1 MSLLKDFGLL
11 GNLSVSQKRAMIV
24 ELRGEIAAD
33 KIIAKQVKIIER
45 ERKAEARMEKRANKI
60 AALQA
65 KIDALRNPVGA
76 KAIKAN
82 KKPSKVTVTKLA

>member
-11 GNLSVSQKRAMIV
+11 GSVSVSQKRAMIV
-24 ELRGEIAAD
+24 ELRAEIASD
-33 KIIAKQVKIIER
+33 KMMAKQVKIIER
-45 ERKAEARMEKRANKI
+45 ERKAEARAEKRANRI

-82 KKPSKVTVTKLA
+82 RKPSKAIVTKLA